1 MTSGEWVWA
10 TPEGAALRVKVIPR
24 AGTTAVAGIRDGRL
38 LIRLA
43 APPVDNAAN
52 EALVA
57 FLAKALKIPGR
68 NISIASGARSRSKL
82 LTLAGVRAAH
92 VDEVLISLRK

>member
-1 MTSGEWVWA
+1 MTSGDWVWA

-24 AGTTAVAGIRDGRL
+24 AGRDAVAGIRDGRL

-57 FLAKALKIPGR
+57 FIARSLRIPAR
-68 NISIASGARSRSKL
+68 NISIESGARSRAKQ
-82 LTLAGVRAAH
+82 LALHGVRPAQ
-92 VDEVLISLRK
+92 VEEVFTSR